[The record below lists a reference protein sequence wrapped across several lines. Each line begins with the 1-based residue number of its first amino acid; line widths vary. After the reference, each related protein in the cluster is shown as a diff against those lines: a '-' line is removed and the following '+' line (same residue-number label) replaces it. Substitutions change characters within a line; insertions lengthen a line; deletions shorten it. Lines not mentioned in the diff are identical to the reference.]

1 MSEKLEEFKFRS
13 ADDRLWLHGRDQGPR
28 NAPLTI
34 LCMGGLTR
42 NLLDFSD
49 LAIHLSQ
56 YRVISVDQ
64 RGRGKSHWDPDLA
77 NYTPAVQAGDMFALL
92 DQLEIQRAVL
102 IGTSNGGLMA
112 LLMGAMQAARVAGI
126 ILNDIG
132 PELPISALKRISVSL
147 TGLKRVESWAEAAK
161 QARQIN
167 EIALP
172 NYKDA
177 DWDAFARRTYLEDAA
192 GVPVPAYDP
201 ALIHVL
207 NSLDFTTALPDMWPI
222 WPAIAEIPIL
232 AIRGAISDVVTRE
245 LLDAMVTRHPR
256 TQAVEVP
263 DRGHVPMLDE
273 PVALHAIDAFLRGLE
288 VAP

>member
-1 MSEKLEEFKFRS
+1 
-13 ADDRLWLHGRDQGPR
+13 
-28 NAPLTI
+28 
-34 LCMGGLTR
+34 MGGLTR

-49 LAIHLSQ
+49 LANHLSQ
-56 YRVISVDQ
+56 YRVLSVDQ
-64 RGRGKSHWDPDLA
+64 RGRGKSNWDPDLA
-77 NYTPAVQAGDMFALL
+77 NYTPTVQAGDMLALL
-92 DQLEIQRAVL
+92 DQLKIKRVVL

-112 LLMGAMQAARVAGI
+112 LLMGAIQAARVAGI

-132 PELPISALKRISVSL
+132 PEIPISALKRISISL
-147 TGLKRVESWAEAAK
+147 TGLKPVKSWNEAAK
-161 QARQIN
+161 QAKQIN

-172 NYKDA
+172 NYTEA
-177 DWDAFARRTYLEDAA
+177 DWDAFARRTYFEDAT

-201 ALIHVL
+201 ALIQVL
-207 NSLDFTTALPDMWPI
+207 NRLDFTTALPDMWPI
-222 WPAIAEIPIL
+222 WPAIAAIPIL

-245 LLDAMVTRHPR
+245 LLDAMVARHPR

-273 PVALHAIDAFLRGLE
+273 PVALKAIDAFLSGLE